1 MQATTTKAEQSAE
14 EDQTAVWH
22 RLGDDEALTD
32 EGRAVFKVRG
42 RQIAVFDTPAG
53 LYAINNRCPHE
64 GYPLVEGSLKG
75 DCILA
80 CNWHGWTF
88 DLKDGHTLQGR
99 DPVKTYPIKRRDGAL
114 WVDLS
119 PEPADQLKAR
129 AYDELE
135 EAMREHDYERIA
147 RALCRLDK
155 AGEAYESV
163 AVRVINDSLGQLERG
178 LTHAHAGLAD
188 WAALVGDD
196 PDLRL
201 VAFLEAFGHFSW
213 DGLMSRD
220 AVVHDADAPYSADEL
235 KAAIEDMD
243 QDYALA
249 LVRGAFRAGKGF
261 ADLKPVFLAVIFRH
275 YAGFGH
281 PPIYLMKLEALIERL
296 GPAIEETLA
305 LQTARYLCQAARED
319 LIPEFRRFGDYLTA
333 KPGDEPVP
341 SAARFSGQS
350 VRSALAMAASS
361 LARPLELWE
370 HLLAAGALNML
381 RFDLSLQDRGEQPIA
396 KNIGWLDFTHA
407 LTFAEAV
414 RYHATENPAY
424 WRSGLLQMACF
435 VGRNAAY
442 LGGDEWGEWRVA
454 DRAHFFA
461 TQKAALFNMDEGD
474 YIFGVHRLKMVRA
487 GEALCSVVS
496 EDTASLIA
504 AALNRYLGSP
514 LRKRH
519 PARAAFQA
527 RQTVLREG

>member
-1 MQATTTKAEQSAE
+1 MQKATIRAVRAAE
-14 EDQTAVWH
+14 EEGRAWL
-22 RLGDDEALTD
+22 RLGDAAALTD
-32 EGRAVFKVRG
+32 TGRAVFKIKG
-42 RQIAVFDTPAG
+42 HQIAVFETPAG

-99 DPVKTYPIKRRDGAL
+99 DPVKTYPVERRDGAL
-114 WVDLS
+114 WVDLA
-119 PEPADQLKAR
+119 PEPAGTLKAR
-129 AYDELE
+129 AYAELD
-135 EAMREHDYERIA
+135 EAMREHDYERLA

-163 AVRVINDSLGQLERG
+163 AVKVINDSLGQLERG
-178 LTHAHAGLAD
+178 LTHAQAGLAD
-188 WAALVGDD
+188 WTALAGDD

-201 VAFLEAFGHFSW
+201 VAFLEALGHLSW
-213 DGLMSRD
+213 DGLMSREAPVCD
-220 AVVHDADAPYSADEL
+220 AVAPYSADDL

-243 QDYALA
+243 QDSALA
-249 LVRGAFRAGKGF
+249 LVRGAFRTGKGF
-261 ADLKPVFLAVIFRH
+261 ADLKPVFLGVIFSH

-281 PPIYLMKLEALIERL
+281 PAIYIMKIEELIARL
-296 GPAIEETLA
+296 GPGVEETLA
-305 LQTARYLCQAARED
+305 LQTARYMCQAARED
-319 LIPEFRRFGDYLTA
+319 LIPEFRPFGDYLTA

-350 VRSALAMAASS
+350 VRSALAMASSS

-381 RFDLSLQDRGEQPIA
+381 RFDITRQDRVEQPIA
-396 KNIGWLDFTHA
+396 QNIGWLDFTHT

-414 RYHATENPAY
+414 RFHARENPAY

-435 VGRNAAY
+435 VGRNAAF
-442 LGGDEWGEWRVA
+442 LGGDDWGEWRVA
-454 DRAHFFA
+454 DRGHFFA
-461 TQKAALFNMDEGD
+461 IQKAALFNMDEGD

-487 GEALCSVVS
+487 GEALCAVVG

-527 RQTVLREG
+527 RQTVLKEG